1 MKISGSE
8 NTITVNIDEAK
19 FLASQKPSW
28 DGDTLNDKKIAVGKA
43 IVDLMN
49 TVNQENRNVAWGGST
64 EI

>member
-8 NTITVNIDEAK
+8 KTVTVNVDEAK
-19 FLASQKPSW
+19 YLASLKPSW
-28 DGDTLNDKKIAVGKA
+28 EGDTVQDKKIAVGKA

-49 TVNQENRNVAWGGST
+49 TVNKENRNVAYGGSA